1 LHHSDGKHLHGARL
15 DGIQHARI
23 AERRHIALH
32 LQLEA
37 PLVDAARSVD
47 CQHQLQVDRSLGER
61 RRADAEGKQQRGR

>member
-1 LHHSDGKHLHGARL
+1 MHHSDGKHLHGARL

-37 PLVDAARSVD
+37 PLVNAARG
-47 CQHQLQVDRSLGER
+47 VDR
-61 RRADAEGKQQRGR
+61 QY